1 MFGSGFR
8 NLVIGKDTYIA
19 SWVDY
24 KNALL
29 RGHLI
34 VVSIVVGIAY
44 LITDRLN
51 HILGNEPYYL
61 AVIITGIITFILN
74 RKRKYKMANV
84 LFLSLINLIIFL
96 FASDDSSKTGVYMM
110 FVISGITGFALFGYK
125 DKIMAGL
132 FALLSLTLFFLAYW
146 FDITLRPPRVL
157 SEEYVQINFGINFTI
172 ALITGIA
179 LLYFLID
186 VNHSTEKELLA
197 KNDLLAKTNR
207 ELDRFVYSASHDLRA
222 PLSSLLGLIEV
233 AHKTSDPAE
242 INQCLDL
249 MRQRVNNMDGFIKEI
264 IDFSR
269 NTRQEVK
276 QETFN
281 LLTFVKEIVDDLKF
295 AEGMEQIYVRLDI
308 APDLEII
315 SDPTRLKVVLNN
327 LVGNAFKY
335 QDPQKEQQEV
345 YIKAQAE
352 GDMIRIDIKDNGLG
366 IATEHQSK
374 VFEMFYRASE
384 KSRGSGLGLYIV
396 KETLAK
402 LKGAIQLRS
411 TANEGSTFSIWLPN

>member
-1 MFGSGFR
+1 MFGSRFR

-34 VVSIVVGIAY
+34 VVSIVVGIVY
-44 LITDRLN
+44 LITDRLS
-51 HILGNEPYYL
+51 HIMGNEPYYL

-96 FASDDSSKTGVYMM
+96 FASGDSNKTGVYMM

-125 DKIMAGL
+125 DKIMAGM
-132 FALLSLTLFFLAYW
+132 FALLSLSLFFLAYW

-157 SEEYVQINFGINFTI
+157 SEEYIQINFGINFTI

-276 QETFN
+276 KETFN
-281 LLTFVKEIVDDLKF
+281 LLTFIKEIVDDLKF

-308 APDLEII
+308 APDLQII

-352 GDMIRIDIKDNGLG
+352 GDMIRIDIRDNGLG

-411 TANEGSTFSIWLPN
+411 TATEGSTFSIWLPN

>member
-1 MFGSGFR
+1 MFGSRFR

-34 VVSIVVGIAY
+34 AVSIVVGIVY
-44 LITDRLN
+44 LITDRLS

-96 FASDDSSKTGVYMM
+96 FASGDSSKTGVYML

-125 DKIMAGL
+125 DKIMAGM

-157 SEEYVQINFGINFTI
+157 SEEYIQINFGINFTI

-281 LLTFVKEIVDDLKF
+281 LLTFIKEIVDDLKF

-308 APDLEII
+308 ASDLEII

-411 TANEGSTFSIWLPN
+411 EAAEGSTFSIWLPN

>member
-8 NLVIGKDTYIA
+8 NLIIGKGTYIH

-24 KNALL
+24 KSALL

-34 VVSIVVGIAY
+34 VVSIAVGIVY
-44 LITDRLN
+44 LITDWLSN
-51 HILGNEPYYL
+51 IQGNAPYYVG
-61 AVIITGIITFILN
+61 VIVTSVITFVLN
-74 RKRKYKMANV
+74 RKRKYKFANT
-84 LFLSLINLIIFL
+84 LFLLIINLIIFL
-96 FASDDSSKTGVYMM
+96 FASGGSNETGIYML
-110 FVISGITGFALFGYK
+110 FVISGITGLALFGHK
-125 DKIMAGL
+125 DRILAGL
-132 FALLSLTLFFLAYW
+132 FALLSLILFFLSYW
-146 FDITLRPPRVL
+146 FGISLRPPRDL
-157 SEEYVQINFGINFTI
+157 TQEYIQINFAINFTI
-172 ALITGIA
+172 SLITGIA
-179 LLYFLID
+179 LLYFLIE
-186 VNHSTEKELLA
+186 VNQSAEKELLA

-276 QETFN
+276 QEQFN
-281 LLTFVKEIVDDLKF
+281 LLIFIKEIVEDLKF

-315 SDPTRLKVVLNN
+315 SDTTRLKVVLNN
-327 LVGNAFKY
+327 LIGNAFKY
-335 QDPQKEQQEV
+335 HDPQKEQQEV
-345 YIKAQAE
+345 YIKAQVE
-352 GDMIRIDIKDNGLG
+352 EHMVRIDIEDNGLG
-366 IATEHQSK
+366 IATEHQPK
-374 VFEMFYRASE
+374 IFEMFYRASE
-384 KSRGSGLGLYIV
+384 KSQGSGLGLYIV
-396 KETLAK
+396 QETLAK

-411 TANEGSTFSIWLPN
+411 APAKGSTFSVWLPN

>member
-1 MFGSGFR
+1 M
-8 NLVIGKDTYIA
+8 L
-19 SWVDY
+19 
-24 KNALL
+24 
-29 RGHLI
+29 
-34 VVSIVVGIAY
+34 
-44 LITDRLN
+44 
-51 HILGNEPYYL
+51 
-61 AVIITGIITFILN
+61 
-74 RKRKYKMANV
+74 
-84 LFLSLINLIIFL
+84 
-96 FASDDSSKTGVYMM
+96 

-125 DKIMAGL
+125 DKIMAGM

-157 SEEYVQINFGINFTI
+157 SEEYIQINFGIIFTI

-281 LLTFVKEIVDDLKF
+281 LLTFIKEIVDDLKF

-308 APDLEII
+308 ASDLEII

-411 TANEGSTFSIWLPN
+411 EAAEGSTFSIWLPN

>member
-1 MFGSGFR
+1 MFGSRFR

-34 VVSIVVGIAY
+34 VVSIVVGIVY
-44 LITDRLN
+44 LITDRLS
-51 HILGNEPYYL
+51 HIMGNEPYYL

-96 FASDDSSKTGVYMM
+96 FASGDSNKTGVYMM

-125 DKIMAGL
+125 DKIMAGM
-132 FALLSLTLFFLAYW
+132 FALLSLSLFFLAYW

-157 SEEYVQINFGINFTI
+157 SEEYIQINFGINFTI

-281 LLTFVKEIVDDLKF
+281 LLTFIKEIVDDLKF

-308 APDLEII
+308 APDLQII

-352 GDMIRIDIKDNGLG
+352 GDMIRIDIRDNGLG

-411 TANEGSTFSIWLPN
+411 TATEGSTFSIWLPN